1 MIDSRNS
8 ALRCRQSRTVPGMS
22 ARDSDAVI
30 TTAASA
36 GWGRFRNRPGTST
49 IMRMIR
55 AAPVTPV
62 SWVLAPDR
70 SATAVRDPLV
80 LTGNPWN
87 KPAARFAAPMPII
100 SWLPWISCPV
110 RAANADAVEIVS
122 ARETRRSPA
131 PRRTGARGRPART
144 CGMVS
149 GGNPLGSTPT
159 RLTP

>member
-1 MIDSRNS
+1 MDSRNS
-8 ALRCRQSRTVPGMS
+8 ALRCRHSRAVPGMS
-22 ARDSDAVI
+22 ASDSEAVM

-49 IMRMIR
+49 SMRTIR
-55 AAPVTPV
+55 TAPVTPV

-87 KPAARFAAPMPII
+87 RPAARLAAPIPII
-100 SWLPWISCPV
+100 SPLPSTSCPV

-122 ARETRRSPA
+122 ARDTRAIPSAPANSGPRSA
-131 PRRTGARGRPART
+131 ARM